1 MERPLIVG
9 VDGSE
14 PSLQALDWAVDEAV
28 RRSVALRVVHASRW
42 EWYEGHQP
50 SFDVHRRSV
59 RQYAEHIVAQAAERA
74 ARRSSEVK
82 LDTQVVPEDPSA
94 ALIEAAKDAS
104 AVVVG
109 SRGRGVLSG
118 LLLGSVS
125 LPVAAYAETPVVVV
139 RGGDANLSAGFGQIT
154 VGVGE
159 ARQATAALE
168 FALREAELRGAEV
181 FAVRTWRCPAHEG
194 VAYPT
199 SDSEAHQVRAE
210 NELESALGAPRA
222 AHASVPLRAHAH
234 EGRARDVL
242 LEASALSDLLVVG
255 ARRRDGRVGLQL
267 GPVNHAVLHHSACPV
282 AIVPHD

>member
-14 PSLQALDWAVDEAV
+14 SSLRALDWAVDEAA
-28 RRSVALRVVHASRW
+28 RRSVALRVVHGSRW

-50 SFDVHRRSV
+50 SFELHRGSV
-59 RQYAEHIVAQAAERA
+59 RQYTEHIVAQAAERA
-74 ARRSSEVK
+74 GQRSAEVK
-82 LDTQVVPEDPSA
+82 VETLVVPEDPAA
-94 ALIEAAKDAS
+94 ALIEAGRDAS

-109 SRGRGVLSG
+109 SRGRGALTG

-139 RGGDANLSAGFGQIT
+139 RGTGTHPTAGFGQIT

-159 ARQATAALE
+159 APQAPAALE
-168 FALREAELRGAEV
+168 FALHEAELRSAEV

-194 VAYPT
+194 VDYPT
-199 SDSEAHQVRAE
+199 ADSTAHQVRAE
-210 NELESALGAPRA
+210 TELEAALDVPRT
-222 AHASVPLRAHAH
+222 AHPSIHVRAHAH
-234 EGRARDVL
+234 EGHPRDVL

-282 AIVPHD
+282 AIVPHG